1 MYYELN
7 MVLGN
12 LTLVLGIIAWAIA
25 QILKGVVHYAQFRK
39 FDVRI
44 IVGGG
49 GMPSSH
55 SAFVCACSTTI
66 GKISGFNSIAF
77 TISASLAIIVMY
89 DASHVRHA
97 AGEQAKI
104 LNYMIQHWK
113 EIPLELKAQELK
125 ELLGHTNLQVL
136 LGALVGITVGLLGT
150 YLAQLS
156 LMG

>member
-1 MYYELN
+1 MYELN
-7 MVLGN
+7 TVLGN
-12 LTLVLGIIAWAIA
+12 LTLALGIVSWALA
-25 QILKGVVHYAQFRK
+25 QLLKGVVHYVQFRK

-55 SAFVCACSTTI
+55 SAFVCACATTI
-66 GKISGFNSIAF
+66 GKISGFSSIAF
-77 TISASLAIIVMY
+77 TISASLAMIVMY

-104 LNYMIQHWK
+104 LNYMIQHWN
-113 EIPLELKAQELK
+113 EMPLELKAKELK

-136 LGALVGITVGLLGT
+136 FGALLGIAVSLVGT
-150 YLAQLS
+150 YLARLHV
-156 LMG
+156 MG

>member
-1 MYYELN
+1 MYELN
-7 MVLGN
+7 IVLGN
-12 LTLVLGIIAWAIA
+12 LTLALGVISWALA
-25 QILKGVVHYAQFRK
+25 QMLKGVVHYVKFRK

-55 SAFVCACSTTI
+55 SAFVCACATTI

-77 TISASLAIIVMY
+77 TISASLAMIVMY

-104 LNYMIQHWK
+104 LNYMIQHWN
-113 EIPLELKAQELK
+113 EMPLELKAKELK

-136 LGALVGITVGLLGT
+136 FGALLGVVVGLVGT
-150 YLAQLS
+150 HLAQLS
-156 LMG
+156 VMS